1 MSKATPGE
9 AVFLKVIIISALFVE
24 VGYFYVFESDNY
36 MIILKLKT
44 RLKKDRLLTSV
55 TIRMPEDV
63 IDDLKQIAPVL
74 GFSGY
79 QPLKIAWTLTQH
91 ARHWPRQ
98 AKSTVAWSRLKSELG
113 L

>member
-79 QPLKIAWTLTQH
+79 QPEDRMDINA
-91 ARHWPRQ
+91 ARKALAEAGKKALWPG
-98 AKSTVAWSRLKSELG
+98 LG
-113 L
+113 